1 VTMDESWK
9 YLSPTKIVF
18 GLNSFES
25 IKKYVLAQNV
35 HQKILLVTGKYSM
48 VKHGYV
54 DKIKRLLYDRSIYH
68 FGEVLPNPTKDNIG
82 EGLKFASS
90 KNVELVIALG
100 GGSALDAGKVLAVL
114 LNNPGQLNDYLSG
127 NISFENKGLPFIAI
141 PTTSGTAS
149 EVTCWATLWD
159 REEKSKHSLAHPW
172 MFPSYALIDP
182 ALTVHMPPKLTA
194 LTGMDALTHAIEACW
209 SQNSQPVS
217 DVFALRA
224 IRLIYKNI
232 RLAYDEPHN
241 LQARTNMSL
250 ACLFAGLAFNNTK
263 TAACHSISYP
273 MTSNFGIPHGLAV
286 SITIKE
292 VIRYNFQVVPD
303 KIRQIIEE
311 WDASSLDEFIDKLV
325 GLMHALN
332 LPTRLRDL
340 ELREEDIET
349 ILKDSIYPDRM
360 KNNPVQLNK
369 DDIRT
374 ILVNTF

>member
-1 VTMDESWK
+1 MTMDENWK

-18 GLNSFES
+18 GLNSFEA

-35 HQKILLVTGKYSM
+35 HQKILLVTGKSSM
-48 VKHGYV
+48 IKHGYV

-68 FGEVLPNPTKDNIG
+68 FGEVSPNPTRENIN
-82 EGLKFASS
+82 EGLKLVGG
-90 KNVELVIALG
+90 KNVELVIAMG
-100 GGSALDAGKVLAVL
+100 GGSALDVGKTLAIL
-114 LNNPGQLNDYLSG
+114 LNNPGQLNDYLDG
-127 NISFENKGLPFIAI
+127 KITFEKKGVPFIAI

-159 REEKSKHSLAHPW
+159 RESKSKQSLAHSS
-172 MFPSYALIDP
+172 MFPDYALIDP
-182 ALTVHMPPKLTA
+182 MLTVHMPPRLTA

-232 RLAYDEPHN
+232 KLAYDEPN
-241 LQARTNMSL
+241 NFQARSNMSL
-250 ACLFAGLAFNNTK
+250 ASLFAGLAFNNTK

-273 MTSNFGIPHGLAV
+273 MTANFDIPHGLAV

-292 VIRYNFQVVPD
+292 VIKFNAKVVPQ
-303 KIRQIIEE
+303 KINQIIEE
-311 WDASSLDEFIDKLV
+311 WDAASLDEFIEKLV
-325 GLMHALN
+325 ELMHSIN

-340 ELREEDIET
+340 DLEEKDIET
-349 ILKDSIYPDRM
+349 ILEDSIYPERM
-360 KNNPVQLNK
+360 KNNPAQLNK
-369 DDIRT
+369 NDIRT
-374 ILVNTF
+374 ILANTF